1 MWNIIEHTRY
11 NFMKIYLWRRIVPFI
26 SYIYMFVYYSTHLC
40 NFKFLTNI
48 LNFPRK
54 SIKRDF
60 ILITRA
66 GNWLRTITSDQ
77 TPYTI
82 IRRFLFELVGVI
94 SLDRHYWEVINLLFV
109 LPILFYLSTLKN
121 ITILERKILDV
132 RGTSFHRKRLRNIK
146 VKLWG
151 HLMQLQTSFV
161 QSKNVTDAYRKSYLQ
176 MISFERGTFPGFNV
190 LTKTSLSI
198 QIIQAESLLRA
209 KVSAVLDRTG
219 SLLSRKCVHL
229 PSVSRVYRSVTRTT
243 SRTRWIEDRK
253 RSERWNWRNWKHARR
268 TDNRRKD
275 WRKTDSW
282 TRVLRTSQ
290 RKKLRTVSYV
300 DRDDHAPMTTLTI

>member
-1 MWNIIEHTRY
+1 MELYPKILITRLWIIHVFYKYKKKAIASVMWNIIEHTRY

-109 LPILFYLSTLKN
+109 LPILFYLSISKTEKIWQFWN
-121 ITILERKILDV
+121 KKFRKILNNVCITNDETI
-132 RGTSFHRKRLRNIK
+132 RRIILRI
-146 VKLWG
+146 
-151 HLMQLQTSFV
+151 
-161 QSKNVTDAYRKSYLQ
+161 
-176 MISFERGTFPGFNV
+176 
-190 LTKTSLSI
+190 
-198 QIIQAESLLRA
+198 LLH
-209 KVSAVLDRTG
+209 
-219 SLLSRKCVHL
+219 LSRK
-229 PSVSRVYRSVTRTT
+229 Y
-243 SRTRWIEDRK
+243 
-253 RSERWNWRNWKHARR
+253 WNILA
-268 TDNRRKD
+268 
-275 WRKTDSW
+275 
-282 TRVLRTSQ
+282 
-290 RKKLRTVSYV
+290 
-300 DRDDHAPMTTLTI
+300 

>member
-1 MWNIIEHTRY
+1 M
-11 NFMKIYLWRRIVPFI
+11 
-26 SYIYMFVYYSTHLC
+26 
-40 NFKFLTNI
+40 
-48 LNFPRK
+48 
-54 SIKRDF
+54 
-60 ILITRA
+60 
-66 GNWLRTITSDQ
+66 SDQ
-77 TPYTI
+77 TVHNNSSLSFWT
-82 IRRFLFELVGVI
+82 RRYDT
-94 SLDRHYWEVINLLFV
+94 SLGRNYWEVINLLFV